1 MLDCL
6 FVDTHY
12 HLININAEQSITRNL
27 FNRMVNND
35 VKGSF

>member
-6 FVDTHY
+6 FIDLIPY

-27 FNRMVNND
+27 FNRMVNI
-35 VKGSF
+35 KLTT